1 MTWYEVC
8 SDRNPGGGMTE
19 QLALQSKLRDQ
30 FLEFKNRNPSFSLRA
45 FAKRLQVSPSALSEI
60 LQGKR
65 RVSRNLAEQILGRLC
80 VDPKDQQRILSLFKG
95 SRGSSQLS
103 SQFSSPVTSE
113 DEKRYLELSA
123 DQFQLI
129 SKWHHFALLSLSET
143 KGFVADP
150 LWVAKRLGIP
160 YPEAERTLER
170 LERLGFIQWSRSRKI
185 LKPLKGQL
193 ATSDDIANQAIRQ
206 SHFED
211 IDLSKRA
218 LETVPI
224 EDRDF
229 TALTL
234 AIDKTKLP
242 QAKKLIRDFQN
253 QLMAFLESG
262 EQTEVY
268 KICFHVL
275 PLSRALGVNE

>member
-1 MTWYEVC
+1 
-8 SDRNPGGGMTE
+8 MTE
-19 QLALQSKLRDQ
+19 QLALQSKLRTQ

-45 FAKRLQVSPSALSEI
+45 FAKRLQLSPSALSEI

-65 RVSRNLAEQILGRLC
+65 RVSRSLAEQILSRLG
-80 VDPKDQQRILSLFKG
+80 VDPRDQQRILSLFKG
-95 SRGSSQLS
+95 SQMSN
-103 SQFSSPVTSE
+103 E
-113 DEKRYLELSA
+113 DEKKYLELSA

-129 SKWHHFALLSLSET
+129 SQWHHFALLSLSET

-150 LWVAKRLGIP
+150 LWVAKRLGIN
-160 YPEAERTLER
+160 YLEAERTLER
-170 LERLGFIQWSRSRKI
+170 LERLGYIQWSRSRKS

-211 IDLSKRA
+211 IDLSRRA
-218 LETVPI
+218 LETVPV

-242 QAKKLIRDFQN
+242 QAKKLIRAFQN

-275 PLSRALGVNE
+275 PLSRSLEAI